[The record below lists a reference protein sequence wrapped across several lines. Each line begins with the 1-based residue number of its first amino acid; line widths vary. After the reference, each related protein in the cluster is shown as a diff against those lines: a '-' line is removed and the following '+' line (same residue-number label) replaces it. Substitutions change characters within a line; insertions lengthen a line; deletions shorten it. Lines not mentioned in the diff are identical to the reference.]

1 MYEIEKYD
9 NYYKMKGVKR
19 KYLFGVIR
27 YVDFVVKKYIRCNMV
42 RSLETEQHLE
52 RPS

>member
-1 MYEIEKYD
+1 MCLLFVLFFNGISLLNMFEIEKYN

-27 YVDFVVKKYIRCNMV
+27 CIDFAVKRVC
-42 RSLETEQHLE
+42 
-52 RPS
+52 